1 MSTSSPFISGHVK
14 KKIGVLGASGYTG
27 ADAVRL
33 LARHPGVEI
42 SALTANT
49 HAGKVM
55 DEVFPHFFMLDL
67 PVLAE
72 WEKVDWTTLDAVF
85 LRIAARHDAGD
96 HRGRAEGQ
104 SRDQYPGYVRGFP
117 PA

>member
-1 MSTSSPFISGHVK
+1 MSTSSPFISGPIK

-33 LARHPGVEI
+33 LARHPGVKI

-49 HAGKVM
+49 HAGKVIAKM
-55 DEVFPHFFMLDL
+55 FPHLFMLDL

-85 LRIAARHDAGD
+85 ADCRTARRRD
-96 HRGRAEGQ
+96 HRSRAEGQ

>member
-49 HAGKVM
+49 PSALSDGSTIETIRSKA
-55 DEVFPHFFMLDL
+55 FCTSGCL
-67 PVLAE
+67 
-72 WEKVDWTTLDAVF
+72 K
-85 LRIAARHDAGD
+85 
-96 HRGRAEGQ
+96 
-104 SRDQYPGYVRGFP
+104 SPGAP
-117 PA
+117 